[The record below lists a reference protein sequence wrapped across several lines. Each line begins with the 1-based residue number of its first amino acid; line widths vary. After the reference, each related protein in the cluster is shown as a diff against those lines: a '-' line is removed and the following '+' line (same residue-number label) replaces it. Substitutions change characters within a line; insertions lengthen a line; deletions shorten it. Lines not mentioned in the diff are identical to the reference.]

1 MGTTMQSCVNW
12 LITEAKSDKEHG
24 FLNPIG
30 KAGKPLLTY
39 HVDHVGSMEQIS
51 KHYDYI
57 FLIVDAFSKLVWLYS
72 TFSYGSAE
80 MIHKLTR
87 QSIAFGSTERIV
99 SERKRVFTSNTFK
112 EYCREQSKAHPFIS
126 PSVRSGN
133 GQDEGHQ
140 HNSHNLA
147 Q

>member
-1 MGTTMQSCVNW
+1 MGTTIQSCVNW
-12 LITEAKSDKEHG
+12 LITQAKSDKEHG

-30 KAGKPLLTY
+30 KAGNPLLTY

-51 KHYDYI
+51 KYYDYI
-57 FLIVDAFSKLVWLYS
+57 LVIVDAFSKLVWLYP

-80 MIHKLTR
+80 TIHKLTR
-87 QSIAFGSTERIV
+87 QSIAFV
-99 SERKRVFTSNTFK
+99 SERKRVFTSSTFK
-112 EYCREQSKAHPFIS
+112 EYCKEQSKAHPFIS
-126 PSVRSGN
+126 PSIRSGN
-133 GQDEGHQ
+133 GQDERHQ